1 MKQEDKKIKRLIRRS
16 YLVSTI
22 SIVMVLFL
30 LGTATYIMNG
40 LLQATNTI
48 RENVAVNI
56 MLNNNSEQ
64 VYDSLK
70 TVLKA
75 SDEVKKVRLIS
86 KAQAAEDFKEYVGE
100 DFEAFLG
107 SNPLPDSFEVML
119 NAENSTP
126 ATVDSLAK
134 YWQSWPEVMEVVY
147 PKSTIQT
154 VEDNLKRFNIVLVMM
169 AISLFTITLILLR
182 NTIRMTINARIRLI
196 DTMRLVGATRW
207 FIMRPFLAKSIGNG
221 LLAGV
226 IASLMLAGMVIA
238 TGKGMPE
245 LAFVVDDTALLIV
258 CGGMIVLG
266 ILLSLIFTAAA
277 VNRAIRMRG
286 GEVYIY

>member
-16 YLVSTI
+16 YLISTI
-22 SIVMVLFL
+22 SIAMVLFL

-48 RENVAVNI
+48 RENVAMNI

-75 SDEVKKVRLIS
+75 SNEVKKVRLIS

-107 SNPLPDSFEVML
+107 SNPLPDSFEIML
-119 NAENSTP
+119 NADCSTP
-126 ATVDSLAK
+126 AIVDSLAQC
-134 YWQSWPEVMEVVY
+134 WQAWPEVMEVVY

-154 VEDNLKRFNIVLVMM
+154 VEENLKRFNVVLAMM
-169 AISLFTITLILLR
+169 AISLLVITLILLR
-182 NTIRMTINARIRLI
+182 NTIRMTINARRRLI

-245 LAFVVDDTALLIV
+245 LAFVVDDSALLMV
-258 CGGMIVLG
+258 CGGMVVLG
-266 ILLSLIFTAAA
+266 ILLSLVFTAAA

>member
-16 YLVSTI
+16 YLISTI
-22 SIVMVLFL
+22 SIAMVLFL

-48 RENVAVNI
+48 RENVAMNI

-107 SNPLPDSFEVML
+107 SNPLPDSFEIML
-119 NAENSTP
+119 NADSSTP
-126 ATVDSLAK
+126 ATIDSLAQC
-134 YWQSWPEVMEVVY
+134 WQAWPEVMEVVY

-154 VEDNLKRFNIVLVMM
+154 VEENLKRFNVVLAMM
-169 AISLFTITLILLR
+169 AISLLVITLILLR
-182 NTIRMTINARIRLI
+182 NTIRMTINARRRLI

-245 LAFVVDDTALLIV
+245 LAFVVDDSALLMV
-258 CGGMIVLG
+258 CGGMVVLG
-266 ILLSLIFTAAA
+266 ILLSLVFTAAA

>member
-16 YLVSTI
+16 YLISTI
-22 SIVMVLFL
+22 SIAMVLFL

-48 RENVAVNI
+48 RENVAMNI

-107 SNPLPDSFEVML
+107 SNPLPDSFEIML
-119 NAENSTP
+119 NADCSTP
-126 ATVDSLAK
+126 AIVDSLAQC
-134 YWQSWPEVMEVVY
+134 WQAWPEVMEVVY

-154 VEDNLKRFNIVLVMM
+154 VEENLKRFNVVLAMM
-169 AISLFTITLILLR
+169 AISLLVITLILLR
-182 NTIRMTINARIRLI
+182 NTIRMTINARRRLI

-238 TGKGMPE
+238 TGKGLPE
-245 LAFVVDDTALLIV
+245 LAFVVDDSALLMV
-258 CGGMIVLG
+258 CGGMVVLG
-266 ILLSLIFTAAA
+266 ILLSLVFTAAA

>member
-16 YLVSTI
+16 YLISTI
-22 SIVMVLFL
+22 SIAMVLFL

-48 RENVAVNI
+48 RENVAMNI

-107 SNPLPDSFEVML
+107 SNPLPDSFEIML
-119 NAENSTP
+119 NADCSTP
-126 ATVDSLAK
+126 AIVDSLAQC
-134 YWQSWPEVMEVVY
+134 WQAWPEVMEVVY

-154 VEDNLKRFNIVLVMM
+154 VEENLKRFNVVLAMM
-169 AISLFTITLILLR
+169 AISLLVITLILLR
-182 NTIRMTINARIRLI
+182 NTIRMTINARRRLI

-245 LAFVVDDTALLIV
+245 LAFVVDDSALLMV
-258 CGGMIVLG
+258 CGGMVVLG
-266 ILLSLIFTAAA
+266 ILLSLVFTAAA

>member
-16 YLVSTI
+16 YLISTI
-22 SIVMVLFL
+22 SIAMVLFL

-48 RENVAVNI
+48 RENVAMNI

-75 SDEVKKVRLIS
+75 SDEIKKVRLIS

-107 SNPLPDSFEVML
+107 SNPLPDSFEIML
-119 NAENSTP
+119 NADCSTP
-126 ATVDSLAK
+126 AIVDSLAQC
-134 YWQSWPEVMEVVY
+134 WQAWPEVMEVVY

-154 VEDNLKRFNIVLVMM
+154 VEENLKRFNVVLAMM
-169 AISLFTITLILLR
+169 AISLLVITLILLR
-182 NTIRMTINARIRLI
+182 NTIRMTINARRRLI

-245 LAFVVDDTALLIV
+245 LAFVVDDSALLMV
-258 CGGMIVLG
+258 CGGMVVLG
-266 ILLSLIFTAAA
+266 ILLSLVFTAAA